1 MGKQN
6 QNCVYYSKQTKEQK
20 LEEIDE
26 CIDYHK
32 DMLEK
37 RKRQR
42 NEKLIFRNLIILEA
56 LKDLRK
62 KVKGG
67 K

>member
-26 CIDYHK
+26 GIDYHK